1 MLHFHS
7 LAIDEIHHDT
17 RDALVVGFHVPDA
30 LREHFRYVQGQHLT
44 LRAAVDGEE
53 LRRSYSIC
61 SAVQDER
68 LRVAIKRVAGGAFS
82 EWAHTHLAEG
92 ETIDVMPPLGSFHV
106 PLAPESARH
115 VLAFAA
121 GSGITPIISIAKTT
135 LLAEPASRFT
145 LVYGNRASSTVM
157 FREELAALKDRFIER
172 FNLVH
177 VLSREHQDIDLFNGR
192 ITAEKCEALLTR
204 WIDIADVDVAFLCGP
219 EPMTQTVSAAL
230 QAHGLPKSRI
240 KIELFAAGT
249 LPPGAALRRRSNVAV
264 GARTCEVT
272 MVLDGVK
279 RVFTMP
285 RAGESVLDSAL
296 AAGIDVR
303 HSCKSGVC
311 ATCRCKLVEGE
322 VDMDATYALEDYE
335 IARGFVLA
343 CQSFPATDRLVVD
356 FDQDD

>member
-1 MLHFHS
+1 M
-7 LAIDEIHHDT
+7 DEVRHDT
-17 RDALVVGFHVPDA
+17 RDALVVGFDVPDS
-30 LREHFRYVQGQHLT
+30 LRERFRYVQGQHLT
-44 LRAAVDGEE
+44 LRAVVDGEE

-82 EWAHTHLAEG
+82 EWAHAHLTEG
-92 ETIDVMPPLGSFHV
+92 GTIDVMPPLGGFHV

-121 GSGITPIISIAKTT
+121 GSGITPIVSIAKTT

-157 FREELAALKDRFIER
+157 FREELAALKDRFLDR

-177 VLSREHQDIDLFNGR
+177 VLSREHQDIELFNGR

-204 WIDIADVDVAFLCGP
+204 WIDMADVDVAFLCGP
-219 EPMTQTVSAAL
+219 ESMTQAVSAAL

-240 KIELFAAGT
+240 KTELFAVST
-249 LPPGAALRRRSNVAV
+249 LPPGAALRRRSKAAV
-264 GARTCEVT
+264 GARTCGVSLI
-272 MVLDGVK
+272 LDGVK
-279 RVFTMP
+279 RVFAMP
-285 RAGESVLDSAL
+285 REGESVLDSAL

-322 VDMDATYALEDYE
+322 VDMDANYALEDYE

-343 CQSFPATDRLVVD
+343 CQSFPATDKLVVD
-356 FDQDD
+356 FDQDG